1 MSTEAPD
8 STAVDAAATS
18 SKSILSVTD
27 LSVSYG
33 SGDRLRQV
41 THDVSFNIAPGEVVA
56 LVGESGS
63 GKTTTA
69 QAIIN
74 LLPAGG
80 KVLSGSILLDG
91 EDVTGASAARW
102 RALRG
107 SRVGLVPQD
116 PGASLDP
123 TKRIGDSIAEA
134 FRIHGSGGLGS
145 LRALGSGPRRILRQ
159 QVLDLL
165 ERVGIDE
172 PARRARQYPHELSGG
187 MKQRVLIAGA
197 IALGP
202 GLLIAD
208 EPTSALDVTVQRRIL
223 DLLDE
228 LRSTSGTGILLVTH
242 DLAMAADHADRVLVL
257 QKGVVQESGSSAQV
271 LRHPTSDYT
280 RRLIADAPTIAS
292 PVHRTAREVVRGEAP
307 ALEVRDLVVAFGG
320 SRLGRKE
327 PFKAVNEVS
336 FAIPRGTTHALV
348 GESGSG
354 KTTTARAVAAFQKIT
369 SGSVSILGQD
379 VASLSASSR
388 RDLRR
393 QVQLVYQ
400 NPFASLDPRQS
411 ILDAVLEP
419 LNNFGLESPS
429 DRKAHAVKALE
440 RVALPAELH
449 QRRPRELS
457 GGQRQRVAIARAIVL
472 HPEVLILDEATSALD
487 VTVQAEILRLLDDLQ
502 RERGMTYLVI
512 SHDLAVVRQIADSV
526 TVLRHGRVVEQGTTA
541 ELFAHP
547 REDYTRDL
555 IASIPGKVIS

>member
-242 DLAMAADHADRVLVL
+242 DLALAADHADRVLVL

-292 PVHRTAREVVRGEAP
+292 PVHRTAREVVHGEAP

>member
-1 MSTEAPD
+1 MSTHITDAPV
-8 STAVDAAATS
+8 VDPVS
-18 SKSILSVTD
+18 SARPILSVTD

-33 SGDRLRQV
+33 SGPRLRQV
-41 THDVSFNIAPGEVVA
+41 THDVSFSIAPGEVVA

-80 KVLSGSILLDG
+80 KVRSGSIELDG
-91 EDVTGASAARW
+91 EDVTSASAARW

-223 DLLDE
+223 DLLDD

-242 DLAMAADHADRVLVL
+242 DLALAADHADRVLVL
-257 QKGVVQESGSSAQV
+257 QQGVVQESGPSAQV
-271 LRHPTSDYT
+271 LRNPTSSYT
-280 RRLIADAPTIAS
+280 RQLLSDAPTIAS
-292 PVHRTAREVVRGEAP
+292 PVHRTAREVPQGEAP
-307 ALEVRDLVVAFGG
+307 ALVVRDLVVAFGG

-327 PFKAVNEVS
+327 PFRAVNEVS
-336 FAIPRGTTHALV
+336 FSIPRGTTHALV

-369 SGSVSILGQD
+369 AGSVSILDQD
-379 VASLSASSR
+379 VASLTARTR
-388 RDLRR
+388 RELRR

-411 ILDAVLEP
+411 ILDAVIEP
-419 LNNFGLESPS
+419 LNNFGLESPGE
-429 DRKAHAVKALE
+429 RKAHATKALE
-440 RVALPAELH
+440 RVSLPAELH
-449 QRRPRELS
+449 HRRPRELS

-541 ELFAHP
+541 ELFANP

>member
-123 TKRIGDSIAEA
+123 TKRSGDSIAEA

-202 GLLIAD
+202 GLLIAA
-208 EPTSALDVTVQRRIL
+208 EPTSALDP
-223 DLLDE
+223 E
-228 LRSTSGTGILLVTH
+228 LVGEVLNVMRSLAKEGMTMVCVTH
-242 DLAMAADHADRVLVL
+242 EI
-257 QKGVVQESGSSAQV
+257 GF
-271 LRHPTSDYT
+271 
-280 RRLIADAPTIAS
+280 
-292 PVHRTAREVVRGEAP
+292 AREVADQIVFM
-307 ALEVRDLVVAFGG
+307 DGG
-320 SRLGRKE
+320 
-327 PFKAVNEVS
+327 V
-336 FAIPRGTTHALV
+336 
-348 GESGSG
+348 
-354 KTTTARAVAAFQKIT
+354 
-369 SGSVSILGQD
+369 
-379 VASLSASSR
+379 
-388 RDLRR
+388 
-393 QVQLVYQ
+393 
-400 NPFASLDPRQS
+400 
-411 ILDAVLEP
+411 
-419 LNNFGLESPS
+419 
-429 DRKAHAVKALE
+429 
-440 RVALPAELH
+440 
-449 QRRPRELS
+449 
-457 GGQRQRVAIARAIVL
+457 
-472 HPEVLILDEATSALD
+472 
-487 VTVQAEILRLLDDLQ
+487 
-502 RERGMTYLVI
+502 
-512 SHDLAVVRQIADSV
+512 
-526 TVLRHGRVVEQGTTA
+526 VVEKGGPDIID
-541 ELFAHP
+541 HP
-547 REDYTRDL
+547 TEPRFKDFL
-555 IASIPGKVIS
+555 QHVL

>member
-91 EDVTGASAARW
+91 EDVTNASAARW

-292 PVHRTAREVVRGEAP
+292 PVHRTAREVVQGEAP